1 MSRKIR
7 GFQLQGSNAAIGA
20 GATADLLAG
29 LDVNVPS
36 NQFLIITGIAT
47 YTGSDVAAWGKV
59 VWNFFDNGQPM
70 DRNYFNQS
78 DQMGQQSQP
87 LILAV
92 PVRVEP
98 GHTISVPVK
107 NNDAVAHGAGVL
119 LVGYY
124 GID

>member
-20 GATADLLAG
+20 GATADLLTG
-29 LDVNVPS
+29 LAVTVPT
-36 NQFLIITGIAT
+36 NQFLMITGIAT
-47 YTGSDVAAWGKV
+47 YTGSDVGAWGKV
-59 VWNFFDNGQPM
+59 VWNFLDNGQPM
-70 DRNYFNQS
+70 DPTYINQA

-87 LILAV
+87 LTLGV
-92 PVRVEP
+92 PIRVEP

-107 NNDAVAHGAGVL
+107 NSDAVPHGAGVL